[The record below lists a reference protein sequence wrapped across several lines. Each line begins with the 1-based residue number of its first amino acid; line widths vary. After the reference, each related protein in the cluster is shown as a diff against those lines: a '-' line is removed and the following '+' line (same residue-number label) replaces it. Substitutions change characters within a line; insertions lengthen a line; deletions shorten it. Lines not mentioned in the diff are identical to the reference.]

1 MSSVITS
8 AAGSATAVMATAA
21 QAGEATAVRASAGVD
36 LSTLGAGFADLARGS
51 QAVFRTALQAMS
63 HPGRPLPMQADVQA
77 PAHGNTA
84 AAVLL
89 LALLDADSNVWL
101 SPSLAAG
108 DAGAWLRFHT
118 GCVLVTDVS
127 QAQFVWST
135 CDELPALASLPM
147 GSEAYPDQSATCVI
161 DVADFVQVADG
172 IDIGAW
178 VLRGPGIDGETRLHV
193 AGLSPAMAGDFLAQR
208 AANHA
213 SFPRGVDMFLASRD
227 RIVGLPR
234 STQIAKD

>member
-1 MSSVITS
+1 MTSVVNSMMGSNTTTS
-8 AAGSATAVMATAA
+8 
-21 QAGEATAVRASAGVD
+21 RASAVY

-51 QAVFRTALQAMS
+51 QAVFRTALQALS
-63 HPGRPLPMQADVQA
+63 HPGRALPMQADVQA
-77 PAHGNTA
+77 PAHGNIA

-89 LALLDADSNVWL
+89 LALLDADSKLWL

-118 GCVLVTDVS
+118 GCVLTTDVL
-127 QAQFVWST
+127 QAQFVWSSYE
-135 CDELPALASLPM
+135 ELPPLAGLPM

-161 DVADFVQVADG
+161 DVSDFVQVADG

-178 VLRGPGIDGETRLHV
+178 VLRGPGINGETRLHV
-193 AGLSPAMAGDFLAQR
+193 AGLSPAMADDFLAQR

-213 SFPRGVDMFLASRD
+213 SFPRGVDMFLASQT

-234 STQIAKD
+234 STQISKD

>member
-1 MSSVITS
+1 MTSVASSTMSSQP
-8 AAGSATAVMATAA
+8 TAA
-21 QAGEATAVRASAGVD
+21 RASAID
-36 LSTLGAGFADLARGS
+36 LSTLGAGFSDLARGS

-77 PAHGNTA
+77 PTHGNTA

-89 LALLDADSNVWL
+89 LALLDADSNLWL
-101 SPSLAAG
+101 SPSLATG

-118 GCVLVTDVS
+118 GCVLVSNVS

-135 CDELPALASLPM
+135 YDELPALASLPT

-161 DVADFVQVADG
+161 EVSDFVQVADC

-193 AGLSPAMAGDFLAQR
+193 AGLSTAMADDFLAQR

-213 SFPRGVDMFLASRD
+213 SFPRGVDMFLASSANV
-227 RIVGLPR
+227 VGLPR
-234 STQIAKD
+234 STQISKD

>member
-1 MSSVITS
+1 
-8 AAGSATAVMATAA
+8 MA
-21 QAGEATAVRASAGVD
+21 D
-36 LSTLGAGFADLARGS
+36 LSTLGAGFSDLARGS

-63 HPGRPLPMQADVQA
+63 HPGRPLPMQAEVQA
-77 PAHGNTA
+77 PALGNTA

-89 LALLDADSNVWL
+89 LALLDADSHLWL

-118 GCVLVTDVS
+118 GCVLVNDVT
-127 QAQFVWST
+127 QAQFVWT
-135 CDELPALASLPM
+135 THEELLSIQGLAL
-147 GSEAYPDQSATCVI
+147 GSDAYPDQSATCVV
-161 DVADFVQVADG
+161 DVPDFTRVAEG

-178 VLRGPGIDGETRLHV
+178 VLRGPGIDGATRLHV
-193 AGLSPAMAGDFLAQR
+193 DGLAPATAAGFLAQR

-213 SFPRGVDMFLASRD
+213 AFPRGVDTFLASPG

-234 STQIAKD
+234 STDIQER

>member
-1 MSSVITS
+1 MSSVM
-8 AAGSATAVMATAA
+8 TA
-21 QAGEATAVRASAGVD
+21 QQQGRVD

-51 QAVFRTALQAMS
+51 QAVFRTALEALS

-77 PAHGNTA
+77 PKQGNTA

-89 LALLDADSNVWL
+89 LALLDADSNLWL

-118 GCVLVTDVS
+118 GCVLVTDAS
-127 QAQFVWST
+127 QAQFVWT
-135 CDELPALASLPM
+135 THEELPSLPTLPL
-147 GSEAYPDQSATCVI
+147 GSDAYPDQSATCVI
-161 DVADFVQVADG
+161 DVPDFLSVADG

-193 AGLSPAMAGDFLAQR
+193 AGLAAATAAGFLAQR

-213 SFPRGVDMFLASRD
+213 SFPRGVDTFLASPG

-234 STQIAKD
+234 STHISEA